1 MKQFEKR
8 LRALETAAGLKS
20 PKSFKPWRRVIVE
33 VGESQEEVFAREG
46 IGPEDQVI
54 VIRIVEPTGWRAETD
69 SRLRALKLEEERDE

>member
-8 LRALETAAGLKS
+8 LRVLEAAAGVK
-20 PKSFKPWRRVIVE
+20 PPKPWRSVVVDI
-33 VGESQEEVFAREG
+33 GETVEEVFEREG

-54 VIRIVEPTGWRAETD
+54 VTRIVEPTGWRAETD